1 MGGLKAAEIYCS
13 QLWRLK
19 FETGVPAGLNK
30 SPLVGHW
37 LLTVSSHGWRGEGF
51 LWSLIYE
58 DMNLIHWNFYHY
70 DKSFLSSAFC
80 PMGFPSGSDGKE
92 STCSAGDPGSI
103 PGLGRYPGD
112 GNGNPFQY
120 SYLENSMDR
129 SLTSCSP
136 RGCKELD
143 TTEWLTHPPLYYLF

>member
-1 MGGLKAAEIYCS
+1 MGGLKAAEIHCS
-13 QLWRLK
+13 QFWRLK
-19 FETGVPAGLNK
+19 FEIGVPAGLNK
-30 SPLVGHW
+30 SPLLGHW

-58 DMNLIHWNFYHY
+58 DINLIHWNFYHC

-80 PMGFPSGSDGKE
+80 PMGFPGGSDGKE

-112 GNGNPFQY
+112 GNGNTLQY

-129 SLTSCSP
+129 PWSH
-136 RGCKELD
+136 KESD
-143 TTEWLTHPPLYYLF
+143 TIEKLSN

>member
-103 PGLGRYPGD
+103 PGLGRYPVD
-112 GNGNPFQY
+112 GNGNTLQY
-120 SYLENSMDR
+120 SYLGNSMDR
-129 SLTSCSP
+129 PWSH
-136 RGCKELD
+136 KESD
-143 TTEWLTHPPLYYLF
+143 TIEQLSN